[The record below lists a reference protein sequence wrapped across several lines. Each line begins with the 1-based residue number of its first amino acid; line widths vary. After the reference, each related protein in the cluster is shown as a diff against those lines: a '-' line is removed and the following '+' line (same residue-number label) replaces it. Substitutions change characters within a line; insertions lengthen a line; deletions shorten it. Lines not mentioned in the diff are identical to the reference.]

1 MSQREPSACPS
12 LASDLHTSAHD
23 HRSSCV
29 LTSADLANMAR
40 VQITKDSAYRL
51 QRTCAESGPARLVWI
66 FV

>member
-12 LASDLHTSAHD
+12 PASDLHANAHN

-29 LTSADLANMAR
+29 LTSADLANMTR
-40 VQITKDSAYRL
+40 VQITKDSSFRL
-51 QRTCAESGPARLVWI
+51 PQTRAESALARLVWI